1 MRVIDLKNNKR
12 SLSEV
17 LKMASKENLVLR
29 TAAGREFVVAETD
42 EFDRE
47 IALVRENSALM
58 KLLEQRSKEK
68 GKYSLAQVRE
78 ILEIHGS

>member
-1 MRVIDLKNNKR
+1 MKVIDLKNKKR
-12 SLSEV
+12 SLAEV
-17 LKMASKENLVLR
+17 LELASKENLVLK
-29 TAAGREFVVAETD
+29 TAAGKEFVLAETD

-68 GKYSLAQVRE
+68 GKYSIRQVKQ
-78 ILEIHGS
+78 ILKLI